1 MSSSSDTR
9 ALIQQAVEHLSEELP
24 ALKPLRLVVR
34 LELKARG
41 DAPVWRVELPG
52 PKITKDP
59 AADSRIDVTVIRS
72 NFNDLAREG
81 TLKQWVTAYERGQ
94 VQVTGDPAVVKLIG
108 NVIARH
114 MARARA

>member
-1 MSSSSDTR
+1 V
-9 ALIQQAVEHLSEELP
+9 I
-24 ALKPLRLVVR
+24 R

-59 AADSRIDVTVIRS
+59 AADSRIDVSVIRS

-81 TLKQWVTAYERGQ
+81 TLKQWVTAYERGH
-94 VQVTGDPAVVKLIG
+94 VQVTGDQAVVKLIG

-114 MARARA
+114 IARARA